1 MASQC
6 LRIFGTIY
14 RATRDMVDDVAH
26 ARQIGGT
33 LLPELGK
40 FSATTQA
47 LSVLQSTM
55 TADAVI
61 RMFLCENEEGCKC
74 SFSILHRYYPT
85 WNHA

>member
-40 FSATTQA
+40 FSAPTQA

-55 TADAVI
+55 TADDVSV
-61 RMFLCENEEGCKC
+61 RERKGLQVF
-74 SFSILHRYYPT
+74 FSILHRYYLT